1 MTKTSKNCHEWDLL
15 FEEVFF
21 TFSLLLLRLLSLDR
35 DLGPPV
41 LMVSKESTI
50 YVKLDVLWYHVTNRF
65 SFRWTSLGG
74 SFHEIW
80 FSITSSPTEPI
91 PNCQQLRNH
100 LSLRF
105 LSLLLD
111 LDRFFLSSP
120 ILLKSHKIKC
130 HSEKN
135 QQKVVA
141 SEAKTMRRAVV
152 RQQQRGPGTKLPQY
166 FHWREDELETWGF
179 STFWQCKIIHY

>member
-130 HSEKN
+130 HTVRRTNKKLWLLRPKRCGALWCGSSSGARVQSCHNIFTEEKTSWKHGSSAHSDSAN
-135 QQKVVA
+135 
-141 SEAKTMRRAVV
+141 
-152 RQQQRGPGTKLPQY
+152 
-166 FHWREDELETWGF
+166 
-179 STFWQCKIIHY
+179 